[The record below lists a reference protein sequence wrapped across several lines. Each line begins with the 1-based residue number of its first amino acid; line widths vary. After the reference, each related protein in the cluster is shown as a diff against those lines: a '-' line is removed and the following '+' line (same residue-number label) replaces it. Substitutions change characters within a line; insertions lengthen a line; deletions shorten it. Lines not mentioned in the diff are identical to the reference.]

1 LVISN
6 EIQILNYNFT
16 QIDFKIFKIFH
27 KTIFQE
33 STLILSLMQA
43 TAPSLRYPWY
53 VVSILMVA
61 YISSF
66 IDRQVLAL
74 LVEPIKRDFGISDT
88 QMGLLIGFSFA
99 IFYTFLGLP
108 IGWLADRRSRKWI
121 IVIGIT
127 IWSIMTAL
135 CGLANTYWILFFFRM
150 GVGVGEA
157 ALSPAAYSIITDYFP
172 KNKLGTALGFY
183 NMGVYLGSGLSILL
197 VALIIKLVSVS
208 GLWDLPIVGLVRPW
222 QTVFFMVG
230 LPGLLIVATIAA
242 TVREP
247 IRKGT
252 GLAVASGSD
261 IRKYFRDNRQAIL
274 SLNVGIALMATA
286 SYGATSWTTSSL
298 IRLYG
303 MTISQAGLLFGG
315 LVTVFSTLGV
325 ITGGRYADF
334 LSKKGVVDAKMRVPV
349 QGMVASTIV
358 ALAMLLTLSVYGKPP
373 LGFIIGLIS
382 LFCFTSSLPYGAA
395 TAALQ
400 EIIPA
405 NMRGT
410 FSAFYLFVI
419 NLIGLGCGP
428 LLVGFINDRFFGTP
442 QTIMLAM
449 SISLFVSSCL
459 SALVLYRGLS
469 AFAVTAQALDKS
481 A

>member
-1 LVISN
+1 
-6 EIQILNYNFT
+6 
-16 QIDFKIFKIFH
+16 
-27 KTIFQE
+27 
-33 STLILSLMQA
+33 MQ
-43 TAPSLRYPWY
+43 TTTPQLRYPWY
-53 VVSILMVA
+53 VVSVLMLA

-88 QMGLLIGFSFA
+88 QVGLLIGFSFA

-108 IGWLADRRSRKWI
+108 IGWLADRRNRKVI

-127 IWSIMTAL
+127 VWSIMTAL
-135 CGLANTYWILFFFRM
+135 CGLANTYWVLFFLRM

-172 KNKLGTALGFY
+172 KNKLGSALGAY

-197 VALIIKLVSVS
+197 VALIIKLVSV
-208 GLWDLPIVGLVRPW
+208 GGMWDLPLVGLVRPW

-230 LPGLLIVATIAA
+230 LPGLLIVALIAA

-247 IRKGT
+247 IRKGA
-252 GLAVASGSD
+252 GHIVANSSQ
-261 IRKYFRDNRQAIL
+261 IRQYFRDNRTAIL

-298 IRLYG
+298 VRLYG
-303 MTISQAGLLFGG
+303 MTPSQAGIIFGG

-325 ITGGRYADF
+325 VSGGRYADY
-334 LSKKGVVDAKMRVPV
+334 LSHQQVVDAKMRVPF
-349 QGMVASTIV
+349 QGMTLAAIC
-358 ALAMLLTLSVYGKPP
+358 ALVMLLSLWIMGKPP
-373 LGFIIGLIS
+373 IEWIYVLIA

-428 LLVGFINDRFFGTP
+428 LLVGLINDKVFGTP
-442 QTIMLAM
+442 QTIMLSM
-449 SISLFVSSCL
+449 SISLLISSVL
-459 SALVLYRGLS
+459 SAIILYRGLKP
-469 AFAVTAQALDKS
+469 FALTAQALEKKY
-481 A
+481 

>member
-1 LVISN
+1 
-6 EIQILNYNFT
+6 
-16 QIDFKIFKIFH
+16 
-27 KTIFQE
+27 
-33 STLILSLMQA
+33 MQA
-43 TAPSLRYPWY
+43 TAPSLRYSWY

-88 QMGLLIGFSFA
+88 QVGLLIGFSFA

-127 IWSIMTAL
+127 VWSIMTAL
-135 CGLANTYWILFFFRM
+135 CGLANTYWILFFLRM
-150 GVGVGEA
+150 GVGIGEA

-230 LPGLLIVATIAA
+230 LPGLLIVAIIVATI
-242 TVREP
+242 REP

-349 QGMVASTIV
+349 QGMTASAIV
-358 ALAMLLTLSVYGKPP
+358 ALVMLLTLSIYGKPP
-373 LGFIIGLIS
+373 LELIIVLIS
-382 LFCFTSSLPYGAA
+382 IFCFTSSLPYGAA

-428 LLVGFINDRFFGTP
+428 LLVGLINDRVFGTP

-449 SISLFVSSCL
+449 SISLLVSSCL
-459 SALVLYRGLS
+459 SAIVLYRGLKS
-469 AFAVTAQALDKS
+469 FAVTAQALDK
-481 A
+481 AE

>member
-1 LVISN
+1 
-6 EIQILNYNFT
+6 
-16 QIDFKIFKIFH
+16 
-27 KTIFQE
+27 
-33 STLILSLMQA
+33 MQT

-74 LVEPIKRDFGISDT
+74 LVEPIKRDFGVTDT
-88 QMGLLIGFSFA
+88 QVGLLIGFSFA

-108 IGWLADRRSRKWI
+108 IGWLADRRSRKLI

-127 IWSIMTAL
+127 VWSIMTAL
-135 CGLANTYWILFFFRM
+135 CGLANTYWILFFLRM

-230 LPGLLIVATIAA
+230 LPGLLIVGIIAA
-242 TVREP
+242 TIREP

-261 IRKYFRDNRQAIL
+261 IRQYFRDNRQAIL

-349 QGMVASTIV
+349 QGMTASAIV
-358 ALAMLLTLSVYGKPP
+358 ALAMLLALSIYGKPP
-373 LGFIIGLIS
+373 LGLIIVLIS
-382 LFCFTSSLPYGAA
+382 IFCFTSSLPYGAA

-428 LLVGFINDRFFGTP
+428 LLVGFINDRVFGTP

-449 SISLFVSSCL
+449 SISLLFSSCL
-459 SALVLYRGLS
+459 SAIVLYRGLN
-469 AFAVTAQALDKS
+469 AFVITSQTLEKAH
-481 A
+481 

>member
-1 LVISN
+1 MQSN
-6 EIQILNYNFT
+6 SPN
-16 QIDFKIFKIFH
+16 
-27 KTIFQE
+27 
-33 STLILSLMQA
+33 
-43 TAPSLRYPWY
+43 LRYSWY
-53 VVSILMVA
+53 VVSVLMLA

-74 LVEPIKRDFGISDT
+74 LVEPIKRDFGVTDT
-88 QMGLLIGFSFA
+88 QVGLLMGFSFA

-108 IGWLADRRSRKWI
+108 IGWLADRKSRKVII
-121 IVIGIT
+121 IVGIT

-135 CGLANTYWILFFFRM
+135 CGLANTYWVLFFLRM

-197 VALIIKLVSVS
+197 VALIIKLVSV
-208 GLWDLPIVGLVRPW
+208 GGMWDLPIVGLVRPW

-230 LPGLLIVATIAA
+230 LPGLLIVALIAA
-242 TVREP
+242 TIREP
-247 IRKGT
+247 LRKGA
-252 GLAVASGSD
+252 GQAVANTAE
-261 IRKYFRDNRQAIL
+261 IKAYFLKNVTTIL
-274 SLNVGIALMATA
+274 CLNIGIALMAMA
-286 SYGATSWTTSSL
+286 SYGATTWTTSSL
-298 IRLYG
+298 VRLYG
-303 MTISQAGLLFGG
+303 MTPSNAGVLFGG

-325 ITGGRYADF
+325 ISGGRYADL
-334 LSKKGVVDAKMRVPV
+334 LSSRGVVDAKIRVPFM
-349 QGMVASTIV
+349 GMSVAAFI
-358 ALAMLLTLSVYGKPP
+358 ALAMLLSLSILGKPP
-373 LGFIIGLIS
+373 IEWMIVLIS
-382 LFCFTSSLPYGAA
+382 LFCFASSLPYGAS

-428 LLVGFINDRFFGTP
+428 LLVGFINDRVFGTP
-442 QTIMLAM
+442 QTIMLSM
-449 SISLFVSSCL
+449 SISLLFSACL
-459 SALVLYRGLS
+459 SAFILYRGLKP
-469 AFAVTAQALDKS
+469 FVITAQALEKRTQ
-481 A
+481 

>member
-1 LVISN
+1 
-6 EIQILNYNFT
+6 
-16 QIDFKIFKIFH
+16 
-27 KTIFQE
+27 
-33 STLILSLMQA
+33 MQA

-127 IWSIMTAL
+127 VWSIMTAL

-230 LPGLLIVATIAA
+230 LPGLLIVAIIAA

-247 IRKGT
+247 NRKGT

-334 LSKKGVVDAKMRVPV
+334 LTKKGVADAKMRVPV
-349 QGMVASTIV
+349 QGMTATTIV
-358 ALAMLLTLSVYGKPP
+358 ALVMLLTLSIYGKPP

>member
-1 LVISN
+1 MKNS
-6 EIQILNYNFT
+6 IQYRGTLIPHTYLYIL
-16 QIDFKIFKIFH
+16 FKTKN
-27 KTIFQE
+27 
-33 STLILSLMQA
+33 STLLFMEIS
-43 TAPSLRYPWY
+43 TSTSNLRYPWY
-53 VVSILMVA
+53 VVSVLMLA

-74 LVEPIKRDFGISDT
+74 LVEPIKRDFGVSDT
-88 QMGLLIGFSFA
+88 QVGLLIGFSFA

-108 IGWLADRRSRKWI
+108 IGWLADRRSRKII
-121 IVIGIT
+121 IVVGIT
-127 IWSIMTAL
+127 VWSIMTAL
-135 CGLANTYWILFFFRM
+135 CGLANTYWILFFLRM

-172 KNKLGTALGFY
+172 KNRLGTALGFY

-197 VALIIKLVSVS
+197 VALIIKLVSV
-208 GLWDLPIVGLVRPW
+208 GGMWDLPIVGLVRPW

-230 LPGLLIVATIAA
+230 LPGLLIVALIATTIKER
-242 TVREP
+242 V
-247 IRKGT
+247 RKGT
-252 GLAVASGSD
+252 GHLVATTSE
-261 IRKYFRDNRQAIL
+261 IRQYFKQNRMAIL

-303 MTISQAGLLFGG
+303 MTPSQAGVLFGS

-325 ITGGRYADF
+325 ITGGRYADYQ
-334 LSKKGVVDAKMRVPV
+334 SHKGVVDAKMRVPF
-349 QGMVASTIV
+349 QGMTAAAIV
-358 ALAMLLTLSVYGKPP
+358 ALLMLLTLAFYGKPP
-373 LGFIIGLIS
+373 IGLIIPLVA

-419 NLIGLGCGP
+419 NLLGLGCGP
-428 LLVGFINDRFFGTP
+428 LLVGLINDKVFGVP
-442 QTIMLAM
+442 QTIMLSM
-449 SISLFVSSCL
+449 SISLLICSCL
-459 SALVLYRGLS
+459 SAIILYRGLK
-469 AFAVTAQALDKS
+469 AFAITAKALTIS
-481 A
+481 NS

>member
-1 LVISN
+1 M
-6 EIQILNYNFT
+6 
-16 QIDFKIFKIFH
+16 
-27 KTIFQE
+27 KT
-33 STLILSLMQA
+33 

-88 QMGLLIGFSFA
+88 QVGLLIGFSFA

-108 IGWLADRRSRKWI
+108 IGWLADRRSRKLI

-127 IWSIMTAL
+127 VWSIMTAL
-135 CGLANTYWILFFFRM
+135 CGLANTYWLLFFCRM

-157 ALSPAAYSIITDYFP
+157 ALSPSAYSIITDYFP
-172 KNKLGTALGFY
+172 KNKLGTALGLY

-197 VALIIKLVSVS
+197 VALIIKLVSVG
-208 GLWDLPIVGLVRPW
+208 GLWELPIIGSVRPW
-222 QTVFFMVG
+222 QTIFFMVG
-230 LPGLLIVATIAA
+230 LPGLLIVAIIAA

-252 GLAVASGSD
+252 GQAVASGSD
-261 IRKYFRDNRQAIL
+261 IRKYFQDNRQAIL

-303 MTISQAGLLFGG
+303 MTASQAGVLFGG

-334 LSKKGVVDAKMRVPV
+334 LSKSGVVDAKMRVPV
-349 QGMVASTIV
+349 QGMTASTLG
-358 ALAMLLTLSVYGKPP
+358 ALAMLITLLIYGKPP
-373 LGFIIGLIS
+373 LELIIVLIS
-382 LFCFTSSLPYGAA
+382 FFCFTSSLPYGAA

-428 LLVGFINDRFFGTP
+428 LLVGLINDRVFGTP
-442 QTIMLAM
+442 QTIMLSM
-449 SISLFVSSCL
+449 SISLSVSSCL
-459 SALVLYRGLS
+459 SAIILYRGLK
-469 AFAVTAQALDKS
+469 AFAVTAQALDK
-481 A
+481 ANKPIVML

>member
-1 LVISN
+1 M
-6 EIQILNYNFT
+6 QPT
-16 QIDFKIFKIFH
+16 P
-27 KTIFQE
+27 
-33 STLILSLMQA
+33 ST
-43 TAPSLRYPWY
+43 LRYPWY
-53 VVSILMVA
+53 VVSVLMLA

-74 LVEPIKRDFGISDT
+74 LVEPLKRDFDISDT
-88 QMGLLIGFSFA
+88 QVGLLIGFSFA

-108 IGWLADRRSRKWI
+108 IGWLADRHSRKMI

-127 IWSIMTAL
+127 IWSFMTAF
-135 CGLANTYWILFFFRM
+135 CGLANTYWMLFFLRM

-197 VALIIKLVSVS
+197 VALIIKLVSVQ

-230 LPGLLIVATIAA
+230 LPGLAIVALIFL

-252 GLAVASGSD
+252 GTAVANIAE
-261 IRKYFRDNRQAIL
+261 IRQYFRENQTAIL
-274 SLNVGIALMATA
+274 SLNIGIGLMAMA
-286 SYGATSWTTSSL
+286 SYGTTSWTTSSL

-303 MTISQAGLLFGG
+303 MTPSQAGVLFGI
-315 LVTVFSTLGV
+315 LVTIFSTLGV
-325 ITGGRYADF
+325 IVGGRYADF
-334 LSKKGVVDAKMRVPV
+334 LTSRKVVDAKMRVPV
-349 QGMVASTIV
+349 IGMTATTIGAFV
-358 ALAMLLTLSVYGKPP
+358 LMSALLMYGKPP
-373 LGFIIGLIS
+373 INVIIGLIA
-382 LFCFTSSLPYGAA
+382 LICFTSSLPYGAA

-400 EIIPA
+400 VLIPA

-428 LLVGFINDRFFGTP
+428 LLVGLINDKVFGTP
-442 QTIMLAM
+442 NTIMLSL
-449 SISLFVSSCL
+449 SISVLICSCL
-459 SALVLYRGLS
+459 SAIILYRGLKP
-469 AFAVTAQALDKS
+469 FVVTAQRLEKNKLG
-481 A
+481 

>member
-1 LVISN
+1 
-6 EIQILNYNFT
+6 
-16 QIDFKIFKIFH
+16 
-27 KTIFQE
+27 
-33 STLILSLMQA
+33 MQT

-74 LVEPIKRDFGISDT
+74 LVEPIKRDFGVSDT
-88 QMGLLIGFSFA
+88 QVGLLIGFSFA

-108 IGWLADRRSRKWI
+108 IGWLADRRSRKLI

-127 IWSIMTAL
+127 VWSIMTAL
-135 CGLANTYWILFFFRM
+135 CGLANTYWLLFFCRM

-172 KNKLGTALGFY
+172 KNKLGTALGMY

-197 VALIIKLVSVS
+197 VALIIKLVSVE
-208 GLWDLPIVGLVRPW
+208 GLWELPIIGSVRPW

-230 LPGLLIVATIAA
+230 LPGLLIVGIIAA

-252 GLAVASGSD
+252 GHTLASGSD
-261 IRKYFRDNRQAIL
+261 IRKYFQDNRQAIL

-303 MTISQAGLLFGG
+303 MTASQAGVLFGG

-349 QGMVASTIV
+349 QGMTASTIG
-358 ALAMLLTLSVYGKPP
+358 ALAMLITLAIYGKPP
-373 LGFIIGLIS
+373 LELTLVLVSI
-382 LFCFTSSLPYGAA
+382 FCFTSSLPYGAA

-419 NLIGLGCGP
+419 NIIGLGCGP
-428 LLVGFINDRFFGTP
+428 LLVGFINDRVFGTP
-442 QTIMLAM
+442 QTIMLSM
-449 SISLFVSSCL
+449 SISMMVSSCL
-459 SALVLYRGLS
+459 SAIILYRGLKP
-469 AFAVTAQALDKS
+469 FARTAQALDKV
-481 A
+481 

>member
-1 LVISN
+1 MQKSTSN
-6 EIQILNYNFT
+6 
-16 QIDFKIFKIFH
+16 
-27 KTIFQE
+27 
-33 STLILSLMQA
+33 
-43 TAPSLRYPWY
+43 LRYPWY
-53 VVSILMVA
+53 VVSVLMLA

-88 QMGLLIGFSFA
+88 QVGLLIGFSFA

-108 IGWLADRRSRKWI
+108 IGWLADRRSRKTI
-121 IVIGIT
+121 IVIGMT
-127 IWSIMTAL
+127 VWSIMTAM
-135 CGLANTYWILFFFRM
+135 CGLANTYWMLFFLRM

-172 KNKLGTALGFY
+172 KNRLGTALGFY

-197 VALIIKLVSVS
+197 VALIIKLVSV
-208 GLWDLPIVGLVRPW
+208 GGMWDLPIVGLVRPW

-230 LPGLLIVATIAA
+230 LPGLLIVALIMITI
-242 TVREP
+242 REP
-247 IRKGT
+247 VRKGAGHLIAT
-252 GLAVASGSD
+252 TSE
-261 IRKYFRDNRQAIL
+261 IRQYFRDNRTAIL

-303 MTISQAGLLFGG
+303 MTPSQAGVLFGG

-325 ITGGRYADF
+325 ITGGRYADS
-334 LSKKGVVDAKMRVPV
+334 LSNKGVVDAKMRVPF
-349 QGMVASTIV
+349 QGMTAAAII
-358 ALAMLLTLSVYGKPP
+358 AFLMLLTLSIYGKPP
-373 LGFIIGLIS
+373 IEMTIALIA

-428 LLVGFINDRFFGTP
+428 LLVGFINDKVFGTP
-442 QTIMLAM
+442 QTIMLSM
-449 SISLFVSSCL
+449 SISLLIASTL
-459 SALVLYRGLS
+459 SAIILYRGLKP
-469 AFAVTAQALDKS
+469 FAVTAHALMFSKN
-481 A
+481 

>member
-1 LVISN
+1 
-6 EIQILNYNFT
+6 
-16 QIDFKIFKIFH
+16 
-27 KTIFQE
+27 
-33 STLILSLMQA
+33 MQ
-43 TAPSLRYPWY
+43 TTSPNLRYSWY
-53 VVSILMVA
+53 VVSVLMLA

-74 LVEPIKRDFGISDT
+74 LVEPIKRDFGVSDT
-88 QMGLLIGFSFA
+88 QVGLLIGFSFA
-99 IFYTFLGLP
+99 IFYTFLGMP
-108 IGWLADRRSRKWI
+108 IGWLADRKSRKVI
-121 IVIGIT
+121 IVVGIT
-127 IWSIMTAL
+127 VWSIMTAL
-135 CGLANTYWILFFFRM
+135 CGIANTYWVLFFLRM

-197 VALIIKLVSVS
+197 VALIIKLVSVG
-208 GLWDLPIVGLVRPW
+208 GLWDLPIVGSVHPW

-230 LPGLLIVATIAA
+230 LPGFVIVALIMATI
-242 TVREP
+242 REP

-252 GLAVASGSD
+252 GHSLATMAE
-261 IRKYFRDNRQAIL
+261 IKAYFQKNRAAIL

-298 IRLYG
+298 VRLYG
-303 MTISQAGLLFGG
+303 MTASQAGVLFGS

-325 ITGGRYADF
+325 ISGGRYAD
-334 LSKKGVVDAKMRVPV
+334 LLTSRGVVDAKMRVPFL
-349 QGMVASTIV
+349 GMSAAAVV
-358 ALAMLLTLSVYGKPP
+358 ALVMFLSLSMMGKPP
-373 LGFIIGLIS
+373 IEWMIVLIS
-382 LFCFTSSLPYGAA
+382 LFCFTSSLPYGAS

-428 LLVGFINDRFFGTP
+428 LLVGLINDRVFGTP
-442 QTIMLAM
+442 QTIMLSM
-449 SISLFVSSCL
+449 SISLLLSACL
-459 SALVLYRGLS
+459 SAFILYRGLKP
-469 AFAVTAQALDKS
+469 FAATAQALEK
-481 A
+481 